1 LDSGSIPTAKFP
13 KGICHEN
20 DNVKSLCLEKLNMER
35 IKRKEIVIIEPNEPI
50 CEESLSF
57 FLRKNDNIPLTKSK
71 KIKKS
76 IIYILQKSESKL

>member
-1 LDSGSIPTAKFP
+1 
-13 KGICHEN
+13 
-20 DNVKSLCLEKLNMER
+20 MER